1 MSSPGTRTSNPRLSA
16 RRDIKQEDFVSA
28 KVSSCARVAP
38 TPGTPAAVAS
48 PTGPGGG
55 SGEAP
60 WLGLAPPSVL
70 IHPSHCPHGTSGILP
85 DSSDGLGAR
94 GSVLPPPPADTT
106 PSVAGAPAANYS
118 LDRRGLRAS
127 RRGLGAEWKGG
138 PSPPPSGS
146 RDKGPEPRGGWLP
159 RAAPQAGFAGPP
171 PRGRGEETRG
181 HRPGITVWFGEGK
194 AGEGVFSL
202 RWKFLLCPGGPRA
215 GSRLGGACTSSPS
228 QGDGEW
234 VAASLSLTF
243 PSCRPRGW
251 ARTPSRDSP
260 DSEHLYL

>member
-60 WLGLAPPSVL
+60 WLGLAPRSVL
-70 IHPSHCPHGTSGILP
+70 IHPRHCPHGTSGILP

-138 PSPPPSGS
+138 PSPLPREPGTKGRNPEEAGCPGQLLRQVSQVRHRGGGRRHVATGQALLFGSGRGRLERES
-146 RDKGPEPRGGWLP
+146 SASGGNSCSVQVGPERAPGW
-159 RAAPQAGFAGPP
+159 AGPAP
-171 PRGRGEETRG
+171 PLLLRVMVSGW
-181 HRPGITVWFGEGK
+181 RP
-194 AGEGVFSL
+194 L
-202 RWKFLLCPGGPRA
+202 
-215 GSRLGGACTSSPS
+215 
-228 QGDGEW
+228 
-234 VAASLSLTF
+234 
-243 PSCRPRGW
+243 
-251 ARTPSRDSP
+251 
-260 DSEHLYL
+260 